1 MTANNDPLGVEFCL
15 SVSRGR
21 TRREGLLM
29 SQYARLACTIR
40 PRRDCRSYHHGM
52 SRADS
57 GVSAES
63 RLPWQTSHRK
73 RRSNARVAKSKP
85 PFHTRINLCTAQTKL
100 LDISC
105 VWLRNSRSRSGSLIA
120 RVVRRIEGQEP
131 KSASGQARS
140 RRGLGAMI
148 NSRQCS
154 GDTPH

>member
-52 SRADS
+52 SRADR
-57 GVSAES
+57 VSVQKVARRGKQATES
-63 RLPWQTSHRK
+63 DGPMRELRK
-73 RRSNARVAKSKP
+73 AKP

-105 VWLRNSRSRSGSLIA
+105 VWLRNSRSGSGSLIA
-120 RVVRRIEGQEP
+120 QVVRRIEVQEP
-131 KSASGQARS
+131 KSASGLARS

-154 GDTPH
+154 GDAAH